1 MGKRVFVDG
10 GNSFGDMRMDIV
22 AILAGLLV
30 LPTALFHFAVGF
42 VVGHIFFKTINQV
55 IFNFL

>member
-22 AILAGLLV
+22 AIVAGFLV

-42 VVGHIFFKTINQV
+42 VVGHIFFKNDKPS
-55 IFNFL
+55 IFNFF